1 MNMKK
6 ILIGIGIFIG
16 LVFLGGAGF
25 YAWYTQSTPYYTQ
38 ITTTGKKFDVID
50 DETGAARDIDYAYT
64 QMAYDEKGHDT
75 EVDFNGHK
83 SRPLKMQAY
92 LRLDYS
98 TRRNQVISWE
108 AVPKEKVPE
117 AALAKLNR

>member
-1 MNMKK
+1 MPILRWPMMKK
-6 ILIGIGIFIG
+6 ATVQKLI
-16 LVFLGGAGF
+16 
-25 YAWYTQSTPYYTQ
+25 STVT
-38 ITTTGKKFDVID
+38 
-50 DETGAARDIDYAYT
+50 
-64 QMAYDEKGHDT
+64 
-75 EVDFNGHK
+75 K

-108 AVPKEKVPE
+108 AVPKEKVPK